1 MSARY
6 KVATTFRENTPAFY
20 GVYDTTDKSHGFNG
34 RLVSEHETRAAA
46 QTDADMLNAAV
57 QSKVATTLSCVE
69 ILSRKLHA
77 AESQRDALLVALQ
90 ACLTAITVTP
100 RSEMDCFTWSRL
112 ADKAR
117 AAIAACEV
125 QP

>member
-46 QTDADMLNAAV
+46 QTDAGMLNAAV
-57 QSKVATTLSCVE
+57 QSCVE

-117 AAIAACEV
+117 NAIAACEV
-125 QP
+125 QS